1 MSLGYDPKRSFQI
14 LLEEKPE
21 ERDNPGQ
28 EEKIRY
34 HTQKKA
40 EVKKR
45 RDQRKKK
52 INTQLYQG
60 DKDSVVGKKK
70 IIYYFGLGAK

>member
-1 MSLGYDPKRSFQI
+1 M
-14 LLEEKPE
+14 LEEKPE

-40 EVKKR
+40 EVRKR
-45 RDQRKKK
+45 QDQREKKSIPSCIKK
-52 INTQLYQG
+52 I
-60 DKDSVVGKKK
+60 KKPTW
-70 IIYYFGLGAK
+70 